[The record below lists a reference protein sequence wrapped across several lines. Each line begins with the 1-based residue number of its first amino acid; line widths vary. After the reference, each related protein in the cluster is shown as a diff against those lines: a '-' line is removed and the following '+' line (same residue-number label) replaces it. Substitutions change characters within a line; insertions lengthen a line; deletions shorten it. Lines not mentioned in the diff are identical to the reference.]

1 VVAGKGVLR
10 GLRVINMPEVG
21 RLRGAGAGLAIFSMF
36 VNVIFFS
43 PLSIMSGGFRELIIN
58 HL

>member
-1 VVAGKGVLR
+1 
-10 GLRVINMPEVG
+10 MPEVG

-43 PLSIMSGGFRELIIN
+43 PLSIMSGGLRELIIN